1 MKSIE
6 IVGFKRANLGKTT
19 AKAARENSN
28 VPCVLYGGKEQHH
41 FEVPM
46 SLFKDLVYTPKAHL
60 VDLNIEGTKF
70 SAMLQDVQFHP
81 VSEML
86 MHADFMQIFEDKEVK
101 MDVPVKLVG
110 TPEGVSKGGKLVQ
123 KLRKL
128 KIKALPKDLPDFIE
142 LDVTAL
148 DLGKTY
154 KVSQIKP
161 ANFVILNVLSVP
173 VVTIDIPRAL
183 KGKQAE
189 AS

>member
-19 AKAARENSN
+19 AKSARENSN
-28 VPCVLYGGKEQHH
+28 VPCVLYGGKEQFH
-41 FEVPM
+41 FEAPM
-46 SLFKDLVYTPKAHL
+46 ALFRDLVYTPNATL
-60 VDLNIEGTKF
+60 VDLNIEGKTFK
-70 SAMLQDVQFHP
+70 AKLQDIQFHP
-81 VSEML
+81 VSEMI
-86 MHADFMQIFEDKEVK
+86 MHADFLQIFDDKEVK
-101 MDVPVKLVG
+101 IEVPVKLIG
-110 TPEGVSKGGKLVQ
+110 TPEGVAKGGKLVQ

-128 KIKALPKDLPDFIE
+128 KIKALPKNLPDFVE

-154 KVSQIKP
+154 KVSQIK
-161 ANFVILNVLSVP
+161 ADKFTILNVASVP

-189 AS
+189 A